1 MIKCSKTLR
10 KKDRTVVELVG
21 IPINVANRINSTE
34 DLQKYLET
42 RYNKP
47 SIIRERIPKY
57 QLIEWDGHRYYL
69 TSQSEMINAWQLWLP
84 EQYIGSLGEIEPPRN
99 EGKVLP
105 EETTRA
111 IWALLI
117 KAVEKNPRYKDN
129 LAIKLKSDSIRRKFE
144 EASPKEKQKNV
155 LQLIAL
161 LHCNADRGISLVST
175 SAGRMNS
182 VSFESNYKHIQF
194 VDTSVTGMY
203 ERRTNIE
210 L

>member
-1 MIKCSKTLR
+1 M
-10 KKDRTVVELVG
+10 
-21 IPINVANRINSTE
+21 
-34 DLQKYLET
+34 
-42 RYNKP
+42 
-47 SIIRERIPKY
+47 
-57 QLIEWDGHRYYL
+57 
-69 TSQSEMINAWQLWLP
+69 
-84 EQYIGSLGEIEPPRN
+84 
-99 EGKVLP
+99 
-105 EETTRA
+105 
-111 IWALLI
+111 
-117 KAVEKNPRYKDN
+117 
-129 LAIKLKSDSIRRKFE
+129 KSDTIRRKFE
-144 EASPKEKQKNV
+144 DASPEEKQKNV